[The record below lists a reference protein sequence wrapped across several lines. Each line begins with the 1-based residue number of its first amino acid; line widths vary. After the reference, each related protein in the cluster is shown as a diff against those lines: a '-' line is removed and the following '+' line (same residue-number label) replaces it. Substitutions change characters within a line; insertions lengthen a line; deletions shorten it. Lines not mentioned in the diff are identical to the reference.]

1 MCILHSVQSAVML
14 TRATALTAHF
24 THQETRAREV
34 VTCQRSESQEEAGRF
49 LPEDHLF
56 SNWE

>member
-1 MCILHSVQSAVML
+1 MHTPQRTKRCHAHPC
-14 TRATALTAHF
+14 ATALTAHF